1 MEQKMASDTN
11 SFNLFGVNV
20 ETDSDTG
27 IKIDSGE
34 VGVEVS
40 PDGSTSV
47 DISGSEIVGVD
58 LTNGTTV
65 DISNST
71 VVDVN
76 SSNDVTVDVADE
88 LISVDTTGE
97 TASVEVEGETV
108 ELDLSEGVLFGVGE
122 DLLFADL
129 NEGVAIN
136 TDLLTEAGIEIPDTL
151 EI

>member
-1 MEQKMASDTN
+1 MASDTN
-11 SFNLFGVNV
+11 SFDLFGVSV

-65 DISNST
+65 NVSDST

-88 LISVDTTGE
+88 LVSVDTTGE
-97 TASVEVEGETV
+97 TASVKVEGETV
-108 ELDLSEGVLFGVGE
+108 DLDLSEGVLVGVGE
-122 DLLFADL
+122 DVLFADL
-129 NEGVAIN
+129 NEGVAID
-136 TDLLTEAGIEIPDTL
+136 TDLLAEAGVEIPDTS